1 MTNPHFA
8 RKRLKLLGAGRSL
21 PGPPVS
27 NETLFAALQKACNSR
42 AARRA
47 RSIAHRLGI
56 KQRHISRDLDI
67 SLSGTRETMQAPQLC
82 RAALG
87 KAIQEAEIDI
97 ASVDYLIGHTSSP
110 HTLLPPNIAWVADEL
125 KYTGPY
131 LELRQACTGFA
142 NGLQIAA
149 AMASANALRAIAIV
163 GSETGSPYFAIS
175 DAFLTN
181 EQLVN
186 FVQMGDGAGAVI
198 VGQDDGSENHIIS
211 DIFVG
216 QIGLGREPGFFIEG
230 GGSFNPQCKTQLP
243 IFRHRVQIVREHG
256 GELFLHG
263 VEAITQ
269 RGHDLKDF
277 DWILPHQANGHLA
290 RLFSQYFEVAEDRIY
305 VTADKLGNLGSAAI
319 WISLD
324 MLRRSEDLKKG
335 QRILV
340 LGAEASK
347 FLYGGFVYT
356 H

>member
-1 MTNPHFA
+1 MDAHFA
-8 RKRLKLLGAGRSL
+8 TKRLKLLGTGRSL

-27 NETLFAALQKACNSR
+27 NETLFAALENACNPR

-47 RSIAHRLGI
+47 RSIAYRLGI
-56 KQRHISRDLDI
+56 KHRHVSRDLQV

-82 RAALG
+82 RTALAG
-87 KAIQEAEIDI
+87 AMMEAGIDI

-110 HTLLPPNIAWVADEL
+110 QTLLPPNIAWVADEL
-125 KYTGPY
+125 QYTGPY

-149 AMASANALRAIAIV
+149 AMAYANALNMIAIV
-163 GSETGSPYFAIS
+163 GSETGSPYFSIS
-175 DAFLTN
+175 NAFLSN

-186 FVQMGDGAGAVI
+186 YVQMGDGAGAVV
-198 VGQDDGSENHIIS
+198 VGHDDGSEDHIIS

-216 QIGLGREPGFFIEG
+216 QIGVGREPGFYIEG
-230 GGSFNPQCKTQLP
+230 GGSFQPQCSMQLP
-243 IFRHRVQIVREHG
+243 IFRHRVQTVREHG
-256 GELFLHG
+256 GELFLRG

-269 RGHDLKDF
+269 RGHHLRDF

-290 RLFSQYFEVAEDRIY
+290 RLFSQYFDVAKEKIF

-319 WISLD
+319 WVSLD
-324 MLRRSEDLKKG
+324 MLRRSEHLKEG
-335 QRILV
+335 QRVLV

-347 FLYGGFVYT
+347 FLFGGFVYE